1 MLRISMLAI
10 DLGNQADSSFS
21 FSIWVPLWATPY
33 KYHKGNA
40 PRFRPEFGNVQV
52 CGGKIRP
59 EGLHFGRDFWS
70 CQHSSN
76 MFNWG
81 DFTTR
86 TCHWGKNT
94 RIKCFL
100 KGRVSFFNWLFPSI
114 HRFIFHYSKLYHSI
128 HPFTPLVIKERSTD
142 RPVQFFV

>member
-1 MLRISMLAI
+1 MLAI
-10 DLGNQADSSFS
+10 DLGNQADSILLFLLHLGTSLS
-21 FSIWVPLWATPY
+21 HPY

-100 KGRVSFFNWLFPSI
+100 KGRVSFQLAI
-114 HRFIFHYSKLYHSI
+114 SI
-128 HPFTPLVIKERSTD
+128 HPSIYIPLFKTLSFYPSIYLLVIKERSTH
-142 RPVQFFV
+142 RPVQLFV